1 MAADDAE
8 AVAIGGSGGDR
19 HDDLGRAVL
28 AALAAA
34 LQLLR
39 LELHALPC
47 PQLSHR
53 SLHSRAGAHHQTQHT
68 FLVGSGLIAWQ
79 ARDDHNTGT

>member
-8 AVAIGGSGGDR
+8 AVAVGGGGGNCDR
-19 HDDLGRAVL
+19 NLRRAVL

-39 LELHALPC
+39 LELQAAQKGSC
-47 PQLSHR
+47 LSFEP
-53 SLHSRAGAHHQTQHT
+53 SSSGLHSWRTECQETAKH
-68 FLVGSGLIAWQ
+68 
-79 ARDDHNTGT
+79 

>member
-1 MAADDAE
+1 MAANDAE
-8 AVAIGGSGGDR
+8 AVAVGGGGGDR

-39 LELHALPC
+39 LELRAWPC
-47 PQLSHR
+47 PQLSRR
-53 SLHSRAGAHHQTQHT
+53 SLHSRAGAH
-68 FLVGSGLIAWQ
+68 
-79 ARDDHNTGT
+79 RKK